1 MLDDVLWVFFDASI
15 LTHLGREILWELLQ
29 LFKSFQEDIV
39 EIFNDYFIIAS
50 IIDHVLF
57 AVLNDAYQLVVLGL
71 ILAFFQSQGIMLKQL
86 KQKSPVK
93 AIAVSSQPTNMLKS
107 STTSFLRQYEL
118 LEAGLKLRPRIL
130 GHNNNSLKKFRY
142 KRHLVAYILF
152 NLVLIICI

>member
-29 LFKSFQEDIV
+29 LFKSIQEDIV
-39 EIFNDYFIIAS
+39 KIFNDYFIIAS

-57 AVLNDAYQLVVLGL
+57 AALNYAYQLVVLGL

-93 AIAVSSQPTNMLKS
+93 AIAISSQPTNMLKS
-107 STTSFLRQYEL
+107 STTSFLGQHEL
-118 LEAGLKLRPRIL
+118 FEARLKLRPRIL